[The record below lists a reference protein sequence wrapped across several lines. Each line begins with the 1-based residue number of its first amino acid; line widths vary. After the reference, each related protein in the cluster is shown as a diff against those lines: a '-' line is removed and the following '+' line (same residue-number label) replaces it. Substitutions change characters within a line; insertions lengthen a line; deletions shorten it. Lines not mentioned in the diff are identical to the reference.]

1 MKIEDI
7 KKLNKNLNSIAE
19 SLKRIAA
26 STTLIVLA
34 LTAYAIAMILRCIYG
49 GYGDERIKI

>member
-1 MKIEDI
+1 MKVEDI

-19 SLKRIAA
+19 SLKWIAI

-34 LTAYAIAMILRCIYG
+34 LTAYTISMIL
-49 GYGDERIKI
+49 